1 MLGGTSPLSVVLG
14 AAPLAIAETLRLK
27 NYAKALSAQGLAILL
42 IEPGTKK
49 PVDMRSSVQKREDD
63 AAAQA
68 AAKATG
74 RADWAKIKA
83 PAGVHLA
90 TSNHT
95 LLGRY
100 IDRYRKVY
108 GDGCPVNFA
117 VAVGPSRLIIVDTDT
132 DEQTAAFLADAGIS
146 GETPIPPTVRSP
158 GQRDADGTWAHSGGG
173 HFWFTLPETVTLP
186 DSSGSLTMPGGY
198 AVLWSGRYALIPPSV
213 RPEGAYALAGQDYPV
228 PDWLLSI
235 VTTHVQARAARRA
248 GAKPFGDD
256 LGELAVNI
264 DTWASAV
271 SWADLLESHGWTTAA
286 RPDGCGCDVWTA
298 PGVHASPKSATAHD
312 TGCTYGRYSEVNA
325 PLHIWT
331 DNPGPEL
338 EQWIRDNGSKTLS
351 KLQVAA
357 AVDYEGDVGT
367 ACSQLGLIPKD
378 DLGFDTST
386 IVADL
391 GMDPSNLDTPL
402 DTPLDEVGGHA
413 DRPDDIHTA
422 AAASHRDI
430 GGALGQAAQ
439 FAAEHNGEPYSYGG
453 AAAHPQ
459 ARTNDTDTP
468 EQILTAADSTVPPE
482 PPADPPLFADPG
494 GEPPEDGVLDVG
506 DSSMPR
512 IAWFDY
518 WRDYPAPEFVIE
530 GLIENG
536 GMAAIIGRP
545 GVGKSAV
552 TLDMLCCIATGQ
564 PWRGRRVL
572 AQRVMYLPGEGQ
584 SGTAERVKA
593 WELARKANVGRD
605 LAMGDSVLK
614 AGAPK
619 DAWQRLIQV
628 ILTHRIG
635 VVVFDTFARMAVGI
649 EENSATDVGKVIA
662 RLDEVR
668 KLTGCTVILVH
679 HTAKGVGATTARG
692 SSALNGALDT
702 ELLVEDGT
710 WPDPDPVVPDPS
722 GVPLQ
727 LKVTKQKNA
736 ETTNDEHGIRLLM
749 VPFNDSVVITGPSG
763 EVGDVLDET
772 DVCRAIIPETAMA
785 TAVRLARELEHFTEQ
800 GLTITEAAQAVRA
813 DEATARRAD
822 AARAWRLALRRAID
836 LGMRFGLFETLSG
849 TPSGARYIRSDTGI
863 EQFRTEVIA
872 AGLTD

>member
-1 MLGGTSPLSVVLG
+1 MLGGTSTLSVILG
-14 AAPLAIAETLRLK
+14 SAPPADAETLRLK
-27 NYAKALSAQGLAILL
+27 NYAKALAAQGIALLL

-63 AAAQA
+63 AAAA
-68 AAKATG
+68 DTAREAG
-74 RADWAKIKA
+74 RADWARIKS
-83 PAGVHLA
+83 PGGVHLA
-90 TSNHT
+90 TSNAT

-108 GDGCPVNFA
+108 GDGCAINFA

-132 DEQTAAFLADAGIS
+132 DEQTTAFLTDAHIPVD
-146 GETPIPPTVRSP
+146 TPIPPTVRSP
-158 GQRDADGTWAHSGGG
+158 GQRDTAGNWAHYGGG
-173 HFWFTLPETVTLP
+173 HFWFTLPEDVTLP

-213 RPEGAYALAGQDYPV
+213 RPEGAYALAGQDYPA
-228 PDWLLSI
+228 PDWLLNV
-235 VTTHVQARAARRA
+235 VTSHNDARAARRSGA
-248 GAKPFGDD
+248 GRFGDD

-264 DTWASAV
+264 DRWATTV
-271 SWADLLESHGWTTAA
+271 SWADLLEPHGWTVAA

-351 KLQVAA
+351 KLQVSAA
-357 AVDYEGDVGT
+357 LDHDGDVGT
-367 ACSQLGLIPKD
+367 ACAQLELIPKD
-378 DLGFDTST
+378 GLAFDTSG
-386 IVADL
+386 IMADL
-391 GMDPSNLDTPL
+391 GVSASNLDAPL
-402 DTPLDEVGGHA
+402 DLSVTPESSDERSPDSTATANRAAPPCDHIDLDDTTGRCRGCGSFPFNH
-413 DRPDDIHTA
+413 
-422 AAASHRDI
+422 I
-430 GGALGQAAQ
+430 GGTMGQLT
-439 FAAEHNGEPYSYGG
+439 AEHND
-453 AAAHPQ
+453 A
-459 ARTNDTDTP
+459 DTP
-468 EQILTAADSTVPPE
+468 EQIITAAPPGQ
-482 PPADPPLFADPG
+482 PSDPPLFADPG
-494 GEPPEDGVLDVG
+494 GEPPEDGVLDAG
-506 DSSMPR
+506 DAAMPR

-518 WRDYPAPEFVIE
+518 WRDMPPPEFVVE
-530 GLIENG
+530 GLIESG

-552 TLDMLCCIATGQ
+552 TLDILACIATGQ
-564 PWRGRRVL
+564 SWRGRRTL

-584 SGTAERVKA
+584 SGTSERVKA
-593 WELARKANVGRD
+593 WESARKANVGRD
-605 LAMGDSVLK
+605 LAMGDSVLR

-619 DAWQRLIQV
+619 EAWQRLIQV

-679 HTAKGVGATTARG
+679 HTAKGVGVTTARG

-710 WPDPDPVVPDPS
+710 WPDPNPAVPEPS

-736 ETTNDEHGIRLLM
+736 ETTNDEHGVRLLM
-749 VPFNDSVVITGPSG
+749 VQFGDSVVITGPSG

-772 DVCRAIIPETAMA
+772 DVCRAIIPETSMA
-785 TAVRLARELEHFTEQ
+785 TAVRLALELEHFTEQ

-863 EQFRTEVIA
+863 EQFRTDVIA